1 MRENGP
7 STGWALFIFFLSFS
21 VLPGKA
27 ELGPQVKEDAR
38 KVLEFLDRIQSEEG
52 PASGRTPRT
61 EVVSERE
68 LNAYIAY
75 RIETER
81 EEILKELRL
90 KLLPRNRVEGKILID
105 LSNKRIPG
113 FLKPQMNIY
122 FAGTLETEGPKVRVH
137 MESLFLEEQRIQ
149 TALLDMII
157 SIVSQFEKTEAVSI
171 QDWYDLPYGIRRMEA
186 RMGELVV
193 FY

>member
-1 MRENGP
+1 MRDRGP
-7 STGWALFIFFLSFS
+7 SPVRILPFFILLL
-21 VLPGKA
+21 VLPA
-27 ELGPQVKEDAR
+27 RADLGPQVKEDAR
-38 KVLEFLDRIQSEEG
+38 KVLEILDRIQSEEG
-52 PASGRTPRT
+52 PASGRMPRT

-137 MESLFLEEQRIQ
+137 IESLFLEEQRIQ
-149 TALLDMII
+149 TAFLDMII

-193 FY
+193 YY